1 MAFFRVSSGGTN
13 DLYTTI
19 YAYFN
24 QYGTVYFDINVY
36 DSTGTLVYTKPR
48 MTWSFSRESYEGVR
62 GTITVNTSD
71 DSNINISET
80 HSPFN
85 M

>member
-1 MAFFRVSSGGTN
+1 MEILVFFNRTSDT
-13 DLYTTI
+13 YTQI

-24 QYGTVYFDINVY
+24 QYGTVYFDIKVY
-36 DSTGTLVYTKPR
+36 DSTGTLIYTKPR
-48 MTWSFSRESYEGVR
+48 MTWSFSRERYEGVR

-71 DSNINISET
+71 ADNISITET